1 MKVDTRQGDHQ
12 LGTGTKALIHQDHP
26 IHNLSIVTTLNH
38 PYLLLHLS
46 LILMAV
52 NVTLLIKTH
61 QQQQKTRVFFLMFKC
76 LNIRNLGVDEETLA
90 IASEM
95 NSNILGSTN
104 TGLAI
109 SDQLTEIT
117 KGNIYKVRA
126 LLGAARGQGKSVRL
140 LFL

>member
-1 MKVDTRQGDHQ
+1 
-12 LGTGTKALIHQDHP
+12 
-26 IHNLSIVTTLNH
+26 
-38 PYLLLHLS
+38 
-46 LILMAV
+46 
-52 NVTLLIKTH
+52 
-61 QQQQKTRVFFLMFKC
+61 MFKC

-126 LLGAARGQGKSVRL
+126 LLGEARGQGKSVRL
-140 LFL
+140 LFLWR